1 MTISLIRFRSRP
13 SRQQRRIMGPQS
25 ALTDFLASHNI
36 SAHQI
41 RLDADARRRAAQEG
55 QGEQNN
61 ENNESNDPASAATP
75 TTTPAVSGN
84 PAPAARGRRA
94 TAASRNE
101 EEARNKE
108 KNAIEKI
115 KASKKFQ
122 KRKRHVDSDDED
134 DLARALLQ
142 SSAPLP
148 GQQENCENCGKRFT
162 VTAYSRNGP
171 KGGLLCSPCSKEL
184 DKNDAAAR
192 KKKPKRATGGAVG
205 VRRQLQSS
213 ILDGTYTLGAKS
225 LMTLCIETLA
235 KNIDLAEDLG
245 DLPSPII
252 DKIARKLSKLRLLD
266 SRTLSLFLQ
275 PTAEEVQIYDGAKLN
290 SDDYIRIFQVVP
302 GLKKLK
308 VRNAIHFKDT
318 VMDYLISRNI
328 ELEDLYLHGANLIS
342 EARWTEYLQKK
353 GRFLRSLRVYF
364 TDKHFG
370 DSVLA
375 LLPRTCPS
383 LNRLKVCHNQEV
395 TGAGVAAIAKIP
407 TLRHLSLD
415 LRNDV
420 HSDVYVD
427 LLGKI
432 GTHLQTLSLTRV
444 RDADNTVL
452 DALHA
457 HCRSLVKLRITESE
471 LMTDAGFARL
481 FRGWANPGLEFV
493 DLQKCRQLDS
503 AHPRENPDGIGL
515 CSDGFRALMAH
526 SGRTLRELN
535 VHGCRHI
542 ERVAFEDVFNVNN
555 NNNNNVADSGETVYE
570 ALAKLE
576 ISFCEEITDYVV
588 GSVFRCCPNLRELN
602 VFGCMKVRDVR
613 VPRGKILVGVP
624 NARGMVIEG
633 DDDEVRQ

>member
-1 MTISLIRFRSRP
+1 MSRQN
-13 SRQQRRIMGPQS
+13 RQQRRIMGPQS

-41 RLDADARRRAAQEG
+41 RLDAEARRRAAQNG
-55 QGEQNN
+55 QNGQNN
-61 ENNESNDPASAATP
+61 DNQTNGRDSENSPD
-75 TTTPAVSGN
+75 TTPAVSAG
-84 PAPAARGRRA
+84 PASAARGRRA
-94 TAASRNE
+94 RAAAGPND

-108 KNAIEKI
+108 KKAIEKI

-122 KRKRHVDSDDED
+122 KRKRDAESDDED
-134 DLARALLQ
+134 DLARALQ
-142 SSAPLP
+142 RSSAPLP

-162 VTAYSRNGP
+162 VTPYSRNGP
-171 KGGLLCSPCSKEL
+171 KGGLLCTPCSKEL
-184 DKNDAAAR
+184 DKKDEAAR

-213 ILDGTYTLGAKS
+213 ILDGTYSLGAKS

-245 DLPSPII
+245 DLPSDII
-252 DKIARKLSKLRLLD
+252 DKIARRLSKLRLLD

-275 PTAEEVQIYDGAKLN
+275 PAAEEVNIYDGAKLN
-290 SDDYIRIFQVVP
+290 SDDYIRIFQVVR

-308 VRNAIHFKDT
+308 VRNAIHFKDE

-342 EARWTEYLQKK
+342 ESRWTEYLQKK

-375 LLPRTCPS
+375 LLPTTCPS

-395 TGAGVAAIAKIP
+395 TGVGVAAIAQIP

-415 LRNDV
+415 LRNEL
-420 HSDVYVD
+420 HSDVYVN
-427 LLGKI
+427 LISKI
-432 GTHLQTLSLTRV
+432 GAHLQTLSLTRV
-444 RDADNTVL
+444 HDADNTVL

-457 HCRSLVKLRITESE
+457 HCRSLSKLRITESE
-471 LMTDAGFARL
+471 VMTDAGFVRL
-481 FRGWANPGLEFV
+481 FRDWANPGLEFL

-503 AHPRENPDGIGL
+503 ARPRENPDGIGL

-526 SGRTLRELN
+526 SGKTLRELN
-535 VHGCRHI
+535 VHACRHI
-542 ERVAFEDVFNVNN
+542 ERVAFEDVFGVKNGQPGGGG
-555 NNNNNVADSGETVYE
+555 AQMYE

-576 ISFCEEITDYVV
+576 ISFCEEVTDYVV
-588 GSVFRCCPNLRELN
+588 GSIFRSCPNLRELN

-633 DDDEVRQ
+633 DDDDDDDGDAWGMYQS